1 MAVNFLEKL
10 NFMMG
15 KSGLTKYSLSKAS
28 GIPYTTVD
36 GWYKKKCE
44 GPKLNTLR
52 KLAKYFETSIDF
64 WVDDGSAEEL
74 LDDEIHHLAEQYHQ
88 LSEENRAILRK
99 TAETLLEGQ
108 AACR

>member
-1 MAVNFLEKL
+1 MNFLENF

-52 KLAKYFETSIDF
+52 KLAEYFGTSLDF
-64 WVDDGSAEEL
+64 LVDDGSAEELL
-74 LDDEIHHLAEQYHQ
+74 LDDEIHHLAEQYRQ
-88 LSEENRAILRK
+88 LSEENRAVLRK
-99 TAETLLEGQ
+99 TADTLLEGQ

>member
-74 LDDEIHHLAEQYHQ
+74 LDDGGGRRGEGAP
-88 LSEENRAILRK
+88 
-99 TAETLLEGQ
+99 LLFFAGWGPVAKGVEFW
-108 AACR
+108 